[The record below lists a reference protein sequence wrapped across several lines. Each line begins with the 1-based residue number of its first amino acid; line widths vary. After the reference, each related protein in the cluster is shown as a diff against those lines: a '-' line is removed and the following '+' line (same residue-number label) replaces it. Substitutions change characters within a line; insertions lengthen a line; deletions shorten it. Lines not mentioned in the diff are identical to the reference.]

1 MLVKECELKSNDN
14 IIENETLS
22 DLEERFLKL
31 YSSIKKYEKENK
43 LDIMCLKLK
52 SYLELLKERLDDLEH
67 SSKNNFE
74 NNNELNL
81 LLKSVRREIKIIE
94 IKIDNLK
101 DKNSELLEEEI
112 IEELLLNLKYKIL
125 PNISEYKENLSSSYL
140 YHNELRISFGVKAK
154 EIRKKFLIELKEF
167 LDNSTERL
175 KEKINLGSKSILR
188 EIKLISCDDVNLNVV
203 DIIKNEVLELN
214 ILNEKIFSIYLNTE
228 KKIFQDFFD
237 IQNNLGISM
246 DENELYE
253 SQEVDYSSLNKRF
266 FKLIDSYNKGFLKSR
281 ILIDAEK
288 FIGSENIKHKIEI
301 ELLYALDF
309 IKEEYVK
316 NLENLILKFKE
327 KIDEII
333 YINFENKYGNIF
345 SVSEQI
351 DILNYIY
358 LHLNNMQVK
367 DLSKITLADYL
378 NNSKRNKRY
387 I

>member
-74 NNNELNL
+74 NNNELNI

-125 PNISEYKENLSSSYL
+125 PNISEYKENLSSAYL

-246 DENELYE
+246 DEHELYE
-253 SQEVDYSSLNKRF
+253 SQKVDYSSLNKRF

-316 NLENLILKFKE
+316 NLENLIL
-327 KIDEII
+327 
-333 YINFENKYGNIF
+333 
-345 SVSEQI
+345 
-351 DILNYIY
+351 
-358 LHLNNMQVK
+358 
-367 DLSKITLADYL
+367 
-378 NNSKRNKRY
+378 
-387 I
+387 